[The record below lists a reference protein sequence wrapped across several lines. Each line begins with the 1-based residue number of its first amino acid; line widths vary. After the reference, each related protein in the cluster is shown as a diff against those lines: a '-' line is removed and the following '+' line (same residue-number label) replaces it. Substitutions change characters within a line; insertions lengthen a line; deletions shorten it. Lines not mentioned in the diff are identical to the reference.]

1 MSQTGFWR
9 YENRLMA
16 VLCLTFGFVFFDR
29 NAMSYLGPF
38 VQKDLNLTNTEVGW
52 LSSALSFA
60 FALSALGIGYLS
72 DKTGKRKSILLVT
85 VVIFSLCSALS
96 GIASSFVVLLLSRM
110 LMGTAEGGV
119 LPISQSLIALESD
132 EKRRGL
138 NAGVMQNL
146 GSNLIGS
153 SIAPIVLVAIAN
165 AYHWRA
171 AFYIAAIPGL
181 ICAFLLWKVV
191 REPQTH
197 AISPVAESSVAS
209 EKMSVLQ
216 MFGYRN
222 IILCCA
228 MCCFMVA
235 WMVLGWVFLPLVY
248 ENYLHIPSEQASW
261 LMALL
266 GISAAVFAFV
276 VPGLSDKLGRKPVV
290 IVFSLIGVIYPLAVL
305 NYTGSAIVLGTVIF
319 IGWSASGVF
328 PLFMATIPS
337 ETIPAKYVATSLGL
351 IVGVGEV
358 VGGAAG
364 PPLAGKLADL
374 YGLQAPMYMAIVCA
388 IAGGLLA
395 MGLKETAPVKV
406 GARKLAPA

>member
-1 MSQTGFWR
+1 MSQSGFWR
-9 YENRLMA
+9 YETRLMA

-38 VQKDLNLTNTEVGW
+38 VQKDLGLNNEQLGW

-60 FALSALGIGYLS
+60 FALSALGVGYLS
-72 DKTGKRKSILLVT
+72 DKTGKRKSILLIT
-85 VVIFSLCSALS
+85 VVVFSLCSVLS
-96 GIASSFVVLLLSRM
+96 GIAGSFTVLLLSRM

-181 ICAFLLWKVV
+181 ICAALLWKFV

-197 AISPVAESSVAS
+197 AISPTAEA
-209 EKMSVLQ
+209 EGRRMSVWE

-222 IILCCA
+222 IIICCA

-235 WMVLGWVFLPLVY
+235 WMVLGWVFLPVVY
-248 ENYLHIPSEQASW
+248 ENYLHIPSSQASW

-266 GISAAVFAFV
+266 GISAAVFAFI

-290 IVFSLIGVIYPLAVL
+290 IVFTLIGVIYPLAVL
-305 NYTGSAIVLGTVIF
+305 NYTGSAIVLGIVIF

-337 ETIPAKYVATSLGL
+337 ETIPSKYVATSLGL

-358 VGGAAG
+358 VGGAGG
-364 PPLAGKLADL
+364 PPLAGRLADV
-374 YGLQAPMYMAIVCA
+374 YGLQAPMYMAMVCA
-388 IAGGLLA
+388 LVGGILA
-395 MGLKETAPVKV
+395 LGLKETAPIKV
-406 GARKLAPA
+406 GARRLATA

>member
-1 MSQTGFWR
+1 
-9 YENRLMA
+9 MA

-38 VQKDLNLTNTEVGW
+38 VQKDLNLTYTQISS

-60 FALSALGIGYLS
+60 FALAALGVGYLS
-72 DKTGKRKSILLVT
+72 DRTGKRKSILLVT
-85 VVIFSLCSALS
+85 VVVFSLCSAFS
-96 GIASSFVVLLLSRM
+96 GIASTFAILFLSRM
-110 LMGTAEGGV
+110 LMGLAEGGI

-153 SIAPIVLVAIAN
+153 SIAPVVLVTIAE
-165 AYHWRA
+165 AYHWRT

-181 ICAFLLWKVV
+181 ICAFLVWKFV
-191 REPQTH
+191 REPKVH
-197 AISPVAESSVAS
+197 AIAPATVAAAAPVS
-209 EKMSVLQ
+209 EDKMTVWQ
-216 MFGYRN
+216 MFRFRN
-222 IILCCA
+222 IVLCGA

-248 ENYLHIPSEQASW
+248 NNYLHIPPDQAKW
-261 LMALL
+261 LMSLL

-290 IVFSLIGVIYPLAVL
+290 VVFSLIGVLYPLAVL
-305 NYTGSAIVLGTVIF
+305 HYTGSAVLLGAIIF

-328 PLFMATIPS
+328 PIFMATIPS
-337 ETIPAKYVATSLGL
+337 ETVPVKYVATSLGL
-351 IVGVGEV
+351 IVGIGEV
-358 VGGAAG
+358 VGGTFG
-364 PPLAGKLADL
+364 PVLAGNLADR
-374 YGLQAPMYMAIVCA
+374 YGLQAPLYMAIVCA
-388 IAGGLLA
+388 AVSGVIAL
-395 MGLKETAPVKV
+395 GLKETAPIKV
-406 GARKLAPA
+406 GAAKLVTA

>member
-1 MSQTGFWR
+1 
-9 YENRLMA
+9 MA

-38 VQKDLNLTNTEVGW
+38 VQKDLNLSYTQISS

-72 DKTGKRKSILLVT
+72 DRTGKRKSILVVT

-96 GIASSFVVLLLSRM
+96 GVATSFAILFLSRM
-110 LMGTAEGGV
+110 LMGLAEGGV
-119 LPISQSLIALESD
+119 LPVSQSLIALESD

-153 SIAPIVLVAIAN
+153 SLAPIVLVAIAT
-165 AYHWRA
+165 AYHWRT
-171 AFYIAAIPGL
+171 AFYVAAIPGL
-181 ICAFLLWKVV
+181 ICAFLVWKLV
-191 REPQTH
+191 REPKTH
-197 AISPVAESSVAS
+197 AIAPVEVTGAPDPER
-209 EKMSVLQ
+209 MSMLQ
-216 MFGYRN
+216 MFRYRN
-222 IILCCA
+222 ILLCAA

-248 ENYLHIPSEQASW
+248 ENYLHIPATPASW

-290 IVFSLIGVIYPLAVL
+290 IVFSLIGVLYPLAVL
-305 NYTGSAIVLGTVIF
+305 NYTGSPVLLGAIIF

-328 PLFMATIPS
+328 PIFMATIPS
-337 ETIPAKYVATSLGL
+337 ETIPVKYVATSLGL

-358 VGGAAG
+358 VGGAFG
-364 PPLAGKLADL
+364 PPIAGKLADL

-388 IAGGLLA
+388 VMGGLLA